1 MRKNAMESLVLLL
14 RGFMLVF
21 RASPYLTPIVVGLS
35 LIGALEPVASL
46 WIMKLMVDR
55 LVKLA
60 SAGSFLGL
68 SVLFRS
74 AEFVGLASLMALQ
87 LAVWI
92 GGRAIGG
99 FRDFFFTSA
108 RGKFELYVQSKI
120 MRKCAELDL
129 AFFENSNNLDQLERA
144 LRGSSMSAWNLL
156 WMFISLAQSSITL
169 LSYIAVLWTLHWLAP
184 IVVLLTTAPQMVSA
198 AHYSNQR
205 WQTWSNKAGESR
217 LRHYISWIMGD
228 KDCAKEI
235 KLFGLSDYLIERHRY
250 FSQKH
255 FDEELENEKKSE
267 IIEFLV
273 GSLSNLG
280 TISLWTFV
288 IIRAAF
294 ASITPGD
301 AMLYLGSIDS
311 ARGQLVA
318 LFSGSGRMYEDILF
332 LSEFFTLMDR
342 EPDTID
348 GALTGMAGPGSPR
361 WGTLEAPLKLEHGI
375 ELKNVSF
382 QYPGSEE
389 LILNDVSMFIPAN
402 KSVAVVGKNGA
413 GKTTLVKLLV
423 RLYDPTVGEILVDGH
438 NIKEYNLHSLR
449 KMFSVVFQDYL
460 TYYLTLR
467 ENIGF
472 GDVERVHD
480 SAQIEWAAKQAGADA
495 IAEKLPLKYE
505 TYLARHYGVDGSA
518 DLSGGEWQKVAL
530 ARGFMRE
537 APAIILDEPTAS
549 LDAFAEAEIYEQLE
563 GLAKDR
569 LSVIISHR
577 FSTVKVAG
585 LIMVLDKG
593 KIVEQGTHDELMA
606 AAGLYSEMYNTQA
619 DRYK

>member
-1 MRKNAMESLVLLL
+1 MSKNAMESVVLLV

-21 RASPYLTPIVVGLS
+21 RATPYLTPVVVVLS
-35 LIGALEPVASL
+35 LVGALEPVASL

-60 SAGSFLGL
+60 SSGSFLGL
-68 SVLFRS
+68 MVLFRS
-74 AEFVGLASLMALQ
+74 AEFIGLATLMGLQ

-99 FRDFFFTSA
+99 FRDFYFTAA
-108 RGKFELYVQSKI
+108 RGKFELYVQNKI
-120 MRKCAELDL
+120 MRKCADLDL
-129 AFFENSNNLDQLERA
+129 AFFENSKNLDQLERA

-156 WMFISLAQSSITL
+156 WMFISLMQSSITL
-169 LSYIAVLWTLHWLAP
+169 MSYVAVLWTLHWLAP
-184 IVVLLTTAPQMVSA
+184 LIVLLTTAPQMFTA
-198 AHYSNQR
+198 AHFSNER
-205 WQTWSNKAGESR
+205 WKSWADKAGESR
-217 LRHYISWIMGD
+217 LRHYIGWIMGD

-235 KLFGLSDYLIERHRY
+235 KLFGLSNYLIERHRY
-250 FSQKH
+250 FSEKH
-255 FDEELENEKKSE
+255 FEQELETEKKSE
-267 IIEFLV
+267 IIDFLV
-273 GSLSNLG
+273 GSISNLG

-311 ARGQLVA
+311 ARGQLVG
-318 LFSGSGRMYEDILF
+318 LFSGSGRMYEDVLF
-332 LSEFFTLMDR
+332 LSEFFNLMDR

-348 GALTGMAGPGSPR
+348 GALTGIHGPGSPR
-361 WGTLEAPLKLEHGI
+361 WGTLEAPTKLAHGI

-382 QYPGSEE
+382 QYPGSED

-402 KSVAVVGKNGA
+402 KSVALVGKNGA

-438 NIKEYNLHSLR
+438 NIKEYDIDSLR

-460 TYYLTLR
+460 CYYLTLR

-480 SAQIEWAAKQAGADA
+480 SAQIAWSAKQAGADE

-505 TYLARHYGVDGSA
+505 TYLARHYGVEDSA

-530 ARGFMRE
+530 ARGFMRD
-537 APAIILDEPTAS
+537 APAIIFDEPTAA

-563 GLAKDR
+563 GLSKDR
-569 LSVIISHR
+569 LSVVISHR

-585 LIMVLDKG
+585 LIIVLDKG
-593 KIVEQGTHDELMA
+593 KLVEQGTHEDLMA
-606 AAGLYSEMYNTQA
+606 AGGLYSEMYSTQA